1 LFEGDFQMKILR
13 SVVVSLAMVLLSAPL
28 IHGQDLSKYR
38 NFSFGMSFV
47 ELSKQVDSQP
57 LQAKLIHKR
66 PAVIQELTWW
76 PRESSGSSLQGEPI
90 WQVLFTF
97 YNGELYRILV
107 TYDRHATEGLT
118 AEDMVQAISARYG
131 TATRPDDQISF
142 PTNELYRSTEKVIA
156 RWEDSQY
163 SINLFRSSFLNSFG
177 LVMFSKGLDGQVR
190 AAIAESIKLQEQQ
203 DPQREIER
211 QKKEAD
217 NLEAARQKNRTT
229 FRP

>member
-1 LFEGDFQMKILR
+1 MKMMR
-13 SVVVSLAMVLLSAPL
+13 SVVLSLFMILLLAPL
-28 IHGQDLSKYR
+28 VYGQDLSKYR
-38 NFSFGMSFV
+38 NFSFGMSLG

-57 LQAKLIHKR
+57 LQTKLVQKR
-66 PAVIQELTWW
+66 PAVIQEVTWW
-76 PRESSGSSLQGEPI
+76 PRDSSGSSVQAEPV

-97 YNGELYRILV
+97 YDGELYRMLV

-118 AEDMVQAISARYG
+118 AEDMVQAISAEYG
-131 TATRPDDQISF
+131 TAIRPDAEISF

-163 SINLFRSSFLNSFG
+163 SFNLFRSSFLNTFG
-177 LVMFSKGLDGQVR
+177 LVMFSKRLDAEVR
-190 AAIAESIKLQEQQ
+190 AAVAESIKLEGQEN
-203 DPQREIER
+203 PQREIER

-217 NLEAARQKNRTT
+217 KLEVARAENRKT

>member
-1 LFEGDFQMKILR
+1 MQMMR
-13 SVVVSLAMVLLSAPL
+13 SVVISLVMILLSTPL
-28 IHGQDLSKYR
+28 IYGQDLSKYR
-38 NFSFGMSFV
+38 NFSFGMSLV

-57 LQAKLIHKR
+57 LQAKLIQKR

-76 PRESSGSSLQGEPI
+76 PRESSGSSLQAEPI

-97 YNGELYRILV
+97 YNDELYRTLV
-107 TYDRHATEGLT
+107 TYDRHATEGLSI
-118 AEDMVQAISARYG
+118 EDMVEAISAKYG
-131 TATRPDDQISF
+131 TATRPDAQISF

-163 SINLFRSSFLNSFG
+163 SINLFRSGFLNSFG
-177 LVMFSKGLDGQVR
+177 LVMFSKRLDGQAK
-190 AAIAESIKLQEQQ
+190 AAIAESMKLEGREDLQK
-203 DPQREIER
+203 EIER

-217 NLEAARQKNRTT
+217 NLEVARQKNRTT

>member
-1 LFEGDFQMKILR
+1 MKLMR
-13 SVVVSLAMVLLSAPL
+13 RVVFSLVMILLSAPV

-38 NFSFGMSFV
+38 NLSLGMSLV
-47 ELSKQVDSQP
+47 ELSNQVDLKP
-57 LQAKLIHKR
+57 LQTKLIHKH

-76 PRESSGSSLQGEPI
+76 PRESSGSSLQADTV
-90 WQVLFTF
+90 WQVFFTF

-107 TYDRHATEGLT
+107 TYDRDATKRLT

-131 TATRPDDQISF
+131 TATRPDTQISF

-163 SINLFRSSFLNSFG
+163 SINLFRATSLNSFG
-177 LVMFSKGLDGQVR
+177 LVMFSKRLDGQAE
-190 AAIAESIKLQEQQ
+190 AAIAESVKLEAQEDLQK
-203 DPQREIER
+203 EIER
-211 QKKEAD
+211 QKKETD
-217 NLEAARQKNRTT
+217 KLEVARQKNQKS

>member
-1 LFEGDFQMKILR
+1 MKMMR
-13 SVVVSLAMVLLSAPL
+13 RVVVSLVLMLLSTPL

-38 NFSFGMSFV
+38 NFSFGMSLV
-47 ELSKQVDSQP
+47 ELSNQVDLKP
-57 LQAKLIHKR
+57 LQTKLIHKR

-76 PRESSGSSLQGEPI
+76 PREPSGSSLQADSV
-90 WQVLFTF
+90 WQVFFTF
-97 YNGELYRILV
+97 YNGELCRILV

-118 AEDMVQAISARYG
+118 AEDMVQAISAQYG
-131 TATRPDDQISF
+131 TATRPDAQISF

-163 SINLFRSSFLNSFG
+163 SVNLFRSSFLNTFG
-177 LVMFSKGLDGQVR
+177 LVMFSKRLDGQAQ
-190 AAIAESIKLQEQQ
+190 AAIAESAKLEGQEDLQK
-203 DPQREIER
+203 EIGR

-217 NLEAARQKNRTT
+217 NLEVARQKNRKT

>member
-1 LFEGDFQMKILR
+1 MKMMR
-13 SVVVSLAMVLLSAPL
+13 SMVISLVMIVMLLLSAPL
-28 IHGQDLSKYR
+28 IRGQDLSKYR
-38 NFSFGMSFV
+38 NFSFGMSLI

-57 LQAKLIHKR
+57 LQTKLIQKR

-76 PRESSGSSLQGEPI
+76 PRESSGSSLQAEPI

-107 TYDRHATEGLT
+107 TYDGHATEGLSI
-118 AEDMVQAISARYG
+118 EDMVEVISAKYG
-131 TATRPDDQISF
+131 TATRPDAQISF
-142 PTNELYRSTEKVIA
+142 PTNELYRSTEKVLA
-156 RWEDSQY
+156 RWEDSQH

-177 LVMFSKGLDGQVR
+177 LVMFSKRLDGQAK
-190 AAIAESIKLQEQQ
+190 AAIAASVKLEGQEDLQK
-203 DPQREIER
+203 EIER
-211 QKKEAD
+211 QKKVAD